1 MMREKDE
8 SPYFL
13 VVSFPTRNSGQF
25 AMTTEDEGRRVFTVF
40 PPNFRERKLTKEER
54 RILVV
59 EFPTRDVDEA

>member
-1 MMREKDE
+1 
-8 SPYFL
+8 
-13 VVSFPTRNSGQF
+13 
-25 AMTTEDEGRRVFTVF
+25 MTTEDEGRRVFTVF